1 MSDLLNIGRSG
12 VMAYRTA
19 LSTVGENVSNSET
32 EGYTRRRVALNESA
46 TSTANSVVYK
56 SSSVFGGVE
65 VGSVQRVF
73 DNYRATFA
81 RFANSEYQ
89 KADAKATWLSTAEG
103 ALDDSNVGL
112 GVKITAVFTA
122 GEGLSADVQSDTN
135 RRTMLTAVVDT
146 VNQFTQ
152 TGAALRN
159 VSDGITSNA
168 QNIVDKLNGNL
179 AALAKINASLSKS
192 SQGTAGR
199 ALLEDQRDA
208 TLMEISNAVGID
220 TRIEQDGRATVTLL
234 GDQTVVLVDAQKNNP
249 GYVGMSLAANG
260 RFSLVSS
267 GFGTE
272 QAMSPQSGSLAG
284 LVDAANQVAARRDS
298 LDAIAAKFVDTIN
311 TWNEA
316 GIDRNNDPGAALL
329 SGSTA
334 EGLAVTTDDLSKIAA
349 KSTGGVNNG
358 NALALSGY
366 RDAAGPEAQ
375 WALLVSTHA
384 QSVSSAKAEQSAT
397 SSQRDGAL
405 QQLDQV
411 TGIDLDVE
419 AAQLLRF
426 QQAYNASARIISV
439 ARETLQEILGLF
451 N

>member
-1 MSDLLNIGRSG
+1 
-12 VMAYRTA
+12 
-19 LSTVGENVSNSET
+19 
-32 EGYTRRRVALNESA
+32 
-46 TSTANSVVYK
+46 
-56 SSSVFGGVE
+56 
-65 VGSVQRVF
+65 
-73 DNYRATFA
+73 
-81 RFANSEYQ
+81 
-89 KADAKATWLSTAEG
+89 
-103 ALDDSNVGL
+103 
-112 GVKITAVFTA
+112 
-122 GEGLSADVQSDTN
+122 
-135 RRTMLTAVVDT
+135 
-146 VNQFTQ
+146 
-152 TGAALRN
+152 
-159 VSDGITSNA
+159 
-168 QNIVDKLNGNL
+168 
-179 AALAKINASLSKS
+179 
-192 SQGTAGR
+192 
-199 ALLEDQRDA
+199 
-208 TLMEISNAVGID
+208 
-220 TRIEQDGRATVTLL
+220 
-234 GDQTVVLVDAQKNNP
+234 
-249 GYVGMSLAANG
+249 MSLAANG